1 MAPPESGS
9 DTGSRLERRVVITGS
24 LGLHARP
31 AARFVKLAGTFDAA
45 IEVSANGVTVPGG
58 SIMGLMM
65 LGAGDGTE
73 LVIAAQGPD
82 AVAALDALAA
92 LVASG
97 FEGDTGEGAD

>member
-1 MAPPESGS
+1 MAIAGA
-9 DTGSRLERRVVITGS
+9 

-73 LVIAAQGPD
+73 LLISARGPD
-82 AVAALDALAA
+82 AAAALDALAA
-92 LVASG
+92 LVVSG
-97 FEGDTGEGAD
+97 FEGESGEGTD

>member
-1 MAPPESGS
+1 VVASQPGP
-9 DTGSRLERRVVITGS
+9 DTGGRLERRVTITGS

-45 IEVSANGVTVPGG
+45 VEVSANGVTVPGG

-73 LVIAAQGPD
+73 LLISARGPEA
-82 AVAALDALAA
+82 AVAIDALAA

-97 FEGDTGEGAD
+97 FEGDTGEGTD